1 MLDQFF
7 SCYKAPFTLRK
18 DHRSEEYIYIILAL
32 YSLQWFIDIARRRKI
47 AAWRVN
53 ITNIHNYIEGTKGW
67 HAVCCC
73 ASIDIRHEGSIS
85 CTCIV
90 RQKGQQVWHEHV
102 VVLAY
107 ILFRE
112 QRRQK
117 GMLQWYLLDSLS
129 VLSQCWWKQS
139 IYAMRSQK
147 LCYFLD

>member
-1 MLDQFF
+1 MHSQAEGTT
-7 SCYKAPFTLRK
+7 S
-18 DHRSEEYIYIILAL
+18 S
-32 YSLQWFIDIARRRKI
+32 
-47 AAWRVN
+47 N
-53 ITNIHNYIEGTKGW
+53 MHNYIEGTKGW

-129 VLSQCWWKQS
+129 VLSQC
-139 IYAMRSQK
+139 
-147 LCYFLD
+147 